1 MTDEVR
7 IKIKRLDPEIPLPAN
22 AHPGDAGIDLTS
34 ADDVTLKPGERALV
48 PTGIAI
54 AIPDGHAAY
63 VLPRSG
69 LAIRKGLG
77 IVNAPGLIDSGY
89 RGQVQVVAVNFD
101 LHDPIDIKRGD
112 RIAQMVILPAPKLI
126 IEEVGELPES
136 DRGTG
141 GFGSTGG

>member
-7 IKIKRLDPEIPLPAN
+7 IKIKRLDPELPLPTK
-22 AHPGDAGIDLTS
+22 AHPGDAGIDLIA
-34 ADDVTLKPGERALV
+34 ADDVTLKPGERVLV
-48 PTGIAI
+48 ATGIAV
-54 AIPDGHAAY
+54 AIPNGHAAY

-89 RGQVQVVAVNFD
+89 RGPVQVVAINLD

-112 RIAQMVILPAPKLI
+112 RIAQMVILSSPTLI

-136 DRGTG
+136 GRGTG
-141 GFGSTGG
+141 GFGSTGV

>member
-7 IKIKRLDPEIPLPAN
+7 IKIKRLDPEIPLPTN
-22 AHPGDAGIDLTS
+22 AHPGDAGIDLTA

-89 RGQVQVVAVNFD
+89 RGQVQVVAVNLD

>member
-1 MTDEVR
+1 MTEEVR
-7 IKIKRLDPEIPLPAN
+7 IKIKRLDPELPLPTN
-22 AHPGDAGIDLTS
+22 AHPGDAGIDLTA

-89 RGQVQVVAVNFD
+89 RGQVQVVAVNLD

-112 RIAQMVILPAPKLI
+112 RIAQMVILPSPTLI